1 MCLTYNSFIID
12 RSYKMK
18 KLKINGQIFSFLL
31 IVLLLIIYKS
41 IDNLSAVGD
50 FFAMIFGA
58 IKPFVIAF
66 LIAYILNMPRRNIQG
81 LLEKTKVK
89 YITAHSK
96 GISILLVY
104 LLAIIIITI
113 SVRTIVPAIYE
124 NCLDLYKNAPEYMEK
139 IMVYINSWLD
149 RFNLNII
156 SLENVTAAILKYIKN
171 INVTEFSKY
180 AQGVINLTT
189 GLMNTFISIIASI
202 YMLIDYERIIK
213 VIKYIL
219 AVFTSDEKA
228 LKTCEYFKKVNDIF
242 SKYIYCKIIEAL
254 IVGVLSTVV
263 LSILKVKYPLML
275 GFFAAFLNLIPYFGS
290 IISSVCIVLITL
302 VTGGI
307 FQAIWTLVALL
318 ILEQIDGNYIGPK
331 IMNNILDIRPLWVI
345 VAVTVFGKL
354 FGVIGMLISVPVL
367 VVIKMMAKE
376 FIRNKEKIKLKEK

>member
-1 MCLTYNSFIID
+1 MCFTYNSFIID
-12 RSYKMK
+12 WSSEMK
-18 KLKINGQIFSFLL
+18 KIKLNGQIFTFFL

-50 FFAMIFGA
+50 FFAMIFSA

-81 LLEKTKVK
+81 ILEKTKIK
-89 YITAHSK
+89 YLISHSK
-96 GISILLVY
+96 AISIMLVY
-104 LLAIIIITI
+104 LLAVVIITI

-156 SLENVTAAILKYIKN
+156 SLENVTTAILKYIKN
-171 INVTEFSKY
+171 IDVTEFSKY
-180 AQGVINLTT
+180 AQGVINLTA

-213 VIKYIL
+213 VIKHIL
-219 AVFTSDEKA
+219 AVFISDEKA
-228 LKTCEYFKKVNDIF
+228 LKTCEYFKKINGIF

-254 IVGVLSTVV
+254 IVGVLSTVILSV
-263 LSILKVKYPLML
+263 LGVKYSLML
-275 GFFAAFLNLIPYFGS
+275 GFFIGFLNLIPYFGS
-290 IISSVCIVLITL
+290 IISTIFVVLITL

-307 FQAIWTLVALL
+307 FQAIWTLVSLL
-318 ILEQIDGNYIGPK
+318 ILEQIDGNFIGPK

-345 VAVTVFGKL
+345 IAVTVFGKL

-376 FIRNKEKIKLKEK
+376 FITNKEKASLKE

>member
-1 MCLTYNSFIID
+1 MCLAYNSFIID
-12 RSYKMK
+12 RSSKMK
-18 KLKINGQIFSFLL
+18 KRKINGQILSFLL
-31 IVLLLIIYKS
+31 ILLLLIIYKS

-50 FFAMIFGA
+50 FFALIFGA
-58 IKPFVIAF
+58 VKPFVIAF

-89 YITAHSK
+89 YFVIHSK

-104 LLAIIIITI
+104 LLAIFIITI

-124 NCLDLYKNAPEYMEK
+124 NCLDLYKNAPQYMEK

-156 SLENVTAAILKYIKN
+156 SLENVTTAILKYIKN
-171 INVTEFSKY
+171 IDVTEFSKY
-180 AQGVINLTT
+180 AQGVINLTA

-213 VIKYIL
+213 VIKHIL
-219 AVFTSDEKA
+219 AVFTSNEKA
-228 LKTCEYFKKVNDIF
+228 QCICDYFKKVNDIF
-242 SKYIYCKIIEAL
+242 SKYIYCKIIEAF

-263 LSILKVKYPLML
+263 LFILRVKYPLML

-307 FQAIWTLVALL
+307 FQSIWTAVALL
-318 ILEQIDGNYIGPK
+318 ILEQVDGNFIGPK

-376 FIRNKEKIKLKEK
+376 FIRNKEQKTLEE